1 MSTGYDIGSL
11 TMTARTADRA
21 LAAEVQL
28 RGELLLQLAEDQW
41 FDRKGPRLGARQL
54 GEVLVGFAN
63 ADGGTIVIGLGDGRV
78 EGVNAAGPKSL
89 SGWQQA
95 AMDFTMPTVP
105 CEARLVECI
114 NHRGEQDQ
122 LLVIRIQASGVVHT
136 TTDDTAFLRVGDETR
151 KLRFDQRRELLAD
164 KGQAVY
170 EATPLP
176 DLRIEHLDT
185 ALLDEYAQATGS
197 SDVRRLLT
205 ARGLVTDGGAV
216 TVAAALLFAP
226 APQAWLPHADV
237 RIVRYR
243 GRERGS
249 GSRQQLVDDVRIDG
263 PLPHQLE
270 AARETAARLVPTRRA
285 LGRGGRFVDMPII
298 PADAWLEGLV
308 NAVVHRSY
316 SYGGDHIRFEI
327 FDDRIEVHSP
337 GRFPGL
343 SDLVDPREVMRFARN
358 PRIARVCAELRYG
371 QELGEGIRRMF
382 DEMRGAGLA
391 DPTYTQTSTS
401 VQLTLS
407 SFTVNVELEQQLT
420 ARQKQLLSL
429 LRVHDGL
436 STGDA
441 VDAIGRSRPAVLRD
455 LRRLRDLGLIE
466 WEGQSRTDPQAYWQ
480 VRDPLG

>member
-1 MSTGYDIGSL
+1 ME
-11 TMTARTADRA
+11 AKTADLA
-21 LAAEVQL
+21 LAADVEQ
-28 RGELLLQLAEDQW
+28 RGVILLGLAEDQW

-63 ADGGTIVIGLGDGRV
+63 ADGGTIVIGLGNGRV
-78 EGVNAAGPKSL
+78 EGINAAGPESL

-105 CEARLVECI
+105 SETQLVECI
-114 NHRGEQDQ
+114 NHHGEQDR
-122 LLVIRIQASGVVHT
+122 LLVIRIEASSVVHT

-164 KGQAVY
+164 KGQVVY
-170 EATPLP
+170 ETTSLP
-176 DLRIEHLDT
+176 GLGIADLD
-185 ALLDEYAQATGS
+185 ASLLDQYAQATGS
-197 SDVRRLLT
+197 SDVRRLLVT
-205 ARGLVTDGGAV
+205 RGLITAEGAV
-216 TVAAALLFAP
+216 TTAAALLFAP
-226 APQAWLPHADV
+226 TPQTWLPHADV
-237 RIVRYR
+237 RILRYH

-249 GSRQQLVDDVRIDG
+249 GSRQQLLDDVRFDG
-263 PLPHQLE
+263 PLPRQLD
-270 AARETAARLVPTRRA
+270 AARESVARLVPTRRA
-285 LGRGGRFVDMPII
+285 LGREGRFRNMPII
-298 PADAWLEGLV
+298 PTDAWLEGLV

-316 SYGGDHIRFEI
+316 NYGGDHIRFEI

-343 SDLVDPREVMRFARN
+343 SDPVDPREVMRYARN
-358 PRIARVCAELRYG
+358 PRIARVCAELGYG

-407 SFTVNVELEQQLT
+407 SFTVSVEIERQLT
-420 ARQKQLLSL
+420 PRQKQLLSL
-429 LRVHDGL
+429 LRAHDGL

-441 VDAIGRSRPAVLRD
+441 VDASGWSRPVVLRD
-455 LRRLRDLGLIE
+455 LRQLRDLGLVE
-466 WEGQSRTDPQAYWQ
+466 WLGQTRNDPWAYWR
-480 VRDPLG
+480 VRHSLG